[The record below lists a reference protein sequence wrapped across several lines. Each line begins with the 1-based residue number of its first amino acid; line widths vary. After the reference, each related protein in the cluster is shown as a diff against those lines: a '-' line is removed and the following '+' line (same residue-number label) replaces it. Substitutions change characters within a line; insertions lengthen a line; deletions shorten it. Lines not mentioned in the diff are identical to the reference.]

1 MLLLKM
7 DTGGGEII
15 LVGGGVKWECYG
27 RLQSCDVLGVGV
39 SGGWWRREE

>member
-7 DTGGGEII
+7 VTGGGEII
-15 LVGGGVKWECYG
+15 LLGGGVKWGCYG
-27 RLQSCDVLGVGV
+27 RMQSYDVLGLGL